1 MNAYL
6 KSLSWVALV
15 VAVVFLASVPAQAY
29 SVTFQEYNS
38 LGNTTD
44 GSGLTSQYATNANN
58 NPLGSFEM
66 TIGGVLALF
75 DPSTETAYFTET
87 FDVAGET
94 PHTVTVGG
102 GGTVTFESAG
112 GGFSSILDPLN
123 ELYSTGTAGV
133 RVTTVSYAAAPAG
146 DTTNFAFIPGHNG
159 ALPTSMQ
166 VLYGPEISA
175 GQYISYMG
183 LYVGSIDTYNSL
195 TFYNLADSP
204 IFTITGQNLLDIF
217 HGTSGNQT
225 APASNLYIN
234 IAFNS
239 NENFSS
245 FSYDTSGVAFE
256 SDNLVTGLSLSPVPE
271 PTTMLLLG
279 FGLVGL
285 AAARRK
291 FKK

>member
-1 MNAYL
+1 MKVNL
-6 KSLSWVALV
+6 KLLVVLV
-15 VAVVFLASVPAQAY
+15 VAAFVLSSVSAQAY
-29 SVTFQEYNS
+29 SVTFQSYS
-38 LGNTTD
+38 SPGNTTD
-44 GSGLTSQYATNANN
+44 SSGLTSQYATNANN
-58 NPLGSFEM
+58 NPSGSFVM
-66 TIGGVLALF
+66 TIGGVLALV
-75 DPSTETAYFTET
+75 DPSTGTAYFTET
-87 FDVAGET
+87 FDVDGGI

-112 GGFSSILDPLN
+112 GGFSSISNPLT
-123 ELYSTGTAGV
+123 ELYSTSTTGV
-133 RVTTVSYAAAPAG
+133 RVGTQGYAAAPAG

-195 TFYNLADSP
+195 IFYNLADSP

-245 FSYDTSGVAFE
+245 FSYNTNGVAFE
-256 SDNLVTGLSLSPVPE
+256 SDNLVTGLTTSVPE
-271 PTTMLLLG
+271 PATMLLLG
-279 FGLVGL
+279 LGLVGL
-285 AAARRK
+285 AGARRR

>member
-6 KSLSWVALV
+6 KSLSLAALV

-29 SVTFQEYNS
+29 SVTFQEYTS
-38 LGNTTD
+38 PGNTTD
-44 GSGLTSQYATNANN
+44 NSGLTSQYATNANN
-58 NPLGSFEM
+58 NPLGSFVT
-66 TIGGVLALF
+66 TIGGVSALV
-75 DPSTETAYFTET
+75 DPSTGTAYFTET
-87 FDVAGET
+87 FDVAGGT

-123 ELYSTGTAGV
+123 ELYSTGTTGV
-133 RVTTVSYAAAPAG
+133 RVGTETTYAAAPAG
-146 DTTNFAFIPGHNG
+146 DDTNFAFIPGHNG
-159 ALPTSMQ
+159 AVPTSMQ
-166 VLYGPEISA
+166 VLYGPEISS
-175 GQYISYMG
+175 GQYISYLG

-217 HGTSGNQT
+217 HGTSGNRD
-225 APASNLYIN
+225 AAASNLYIN

-239 NENFSS
+239 GEDFSS
-245 FSYDTSGVAFE
+245 FSYNTTGVAFE
-256 SDNLVTGLSLSPVPE
+256 SDNLVTGLTYVPE
-271 PTTMLLLG
+271 PATMLLLG
-279 FGLVGL
+279 LGLVGL
-285 AAARRK
+285 AGARRR